1 MGDTTDYKPP
11 RTRREWLVR
20 ERTRLYKALESA
32 TRGYDDLI
40 AGRIQSYSLG
50 TRSITRYT
58 PDLKTLA
65 DWITGTQN
73 HIAEIEAILNG
84 RPIRETSQYVFK
96 DPSLIGRRW

>member
-1 MGDTTDYKPP
+1 M
-11 RTRREWLVR
+11 R

-32 TRGYDDLI
+32 MQGYDDLI
-40 AGRIQSYSLG
+40 SGRIQSYSLG

-73 HIAEIEAILNG
+73 HIAEIEAVLNG
-84 RPIRETSQYVFK
+84 RPIRGTNQYVYK
-96 DPSLIGRRW
+96 DPSLVGWRW